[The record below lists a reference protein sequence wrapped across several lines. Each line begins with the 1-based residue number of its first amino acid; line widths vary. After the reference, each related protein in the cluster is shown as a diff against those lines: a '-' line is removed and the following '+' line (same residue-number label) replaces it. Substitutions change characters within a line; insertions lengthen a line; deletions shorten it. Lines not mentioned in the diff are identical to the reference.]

1 MNIIRYALYAL
12 IAFIVL
18 LIVAVVYLATT
29 FNPNDY
35 KQQVIDIVKSKKDRT
50 LTIDGDIS
58 LAYWP
63 KLGVNLG
70 KLAISEHQSDQV
82 FASIISAKVALAVL
96 PLLKKELVV
105 DTIYIDGAT
114 ANIVKNAD
122 GSTNF
127 DDLLSDNNE
136 DPSEAIKFDIQGI
149 NISHSA
155 VSYSDKGA
163 GSHYQ
168 ISELNLNSSRIALN
182 TPIDLSTNFNIKAN
196 QPAINANV
204 NVKGNFLAE
213 PETKHYVAKDLDAT
227 INGEVFTG
235 KAVNLVT
242 KGSVDATLTSNNIL
256 VDNLTVKGSGQFDG
270 ALMNVDLVAP
280 SVEVLADVVSSDKVT
295 VQLAQ
300 IKGKDSMK
308 ANLVLANMKGS
319 PKSIQSSGITGDIS
333 GIQGARTLSSQ
344 FSSPFKGDLESLI
357 FDLPKLV
364 GQLDIKDPALPN
376 GAVKGDFN
384 VGLHTDIKQEK
395 ANSQFAFN
403 LDNTK
408 LNGDVDVSGF
418 KTPKISFNLNA
429 GNLDLNK
436 LLGTQS
442 SSQPTNSKSEN
453 KPTDLSAL
461 KTLNLNGK
469 VNIETL
475 LFQTYRLTGL
485 NVGIL
490 ADGQKLSLNGLD
502 VKLDDSKIKGNFS
515 ISQFDHPR
523 YSFLIDIDQLDA
535 DRYIKPSEKPAS
547 ETKSDENAPIDLSAL
562 KALNA
567 DGSLRIGSF
576 KYGKTKANNIRID
589 VKADQGVTT
598 VSPLSANLYDGSTNG
613 AIKIDARNTPMLTI
627 NQILS
632 GINIGPLLMDTI
644 NNDMLSGKGSLSLN
658 VTTQGNSIADFK
670 KALNGKAA
678 MNLADGAVKGIDIAG
693 SIRAVK
699 SKLNV
704 LGNSQVENDETK
716 KTDFSELTAS
726 FNIKDGVARNDD
738 LAMKA
743 PILRLAKGDSYGDID
758 IAKQTIDYIAKP
770 TVVKSIKGQGGEE
783 LDSLAGIPI
792 PLKITGTFNAP
803 KFGLDFA
810 SAGKEIAKSKLVDQV
825 AGNKSEAVKGLL
837 EGNVNPDNLKGLLGS
852 KKSKSNDAAADS
864 KADSAT
870 EEKPKAEKVLK
881 KLLNF

>member
-1 MNIIRYALYAL
+1 MNLIKYALYAL
-12 IAFIVL
+12 IAFILL
-18 LIVAVVYLATT
+18 LIVAVGFIATT

-35 KQQVIDIVKSKKDRT
+35 KQQIIDIVKSKKERT

-70 KLAISEHQSDQV
+70 KLAISEHQSDQE
-82 FASIISAKVALAVL
+82 FASINSAKVALAVL
-96 PLLKKELVV
+96 PLLKKQLVV
-105 DTIYIDGAT
+105 DTIYIDGAK
-114 ANIVKNAD
+114 ANIVKNVD

-127 DDLLSDNNE
+127 DDLLSE
-136 DPSEAIKFDIQGI
+136 TKEEESEAIKFDIQGI
-149 NISHSA
+149 NISNSA
-155 VSYSDKGA
+155 LSYTDKST
-163 GSHYQ
+163 GSHYAV
-168 ISELNLNSSRIALN
+168 SELNLNSSRIALN
-182 TPIDLSTNFNIKAN
+182 TPIDLTTNFNVKAN

-213 PETKHYVAKDLDAT
+213 PETKHFAAKGLDAT
-227 INGEVFTG
+227 INGEILSG
-235 KAVNLVT
+235 KAVNVVA
-242 KGSVDATLTSNNIL
+242 KGSVDATLSSNNIL
-256 VDNLTVKGSGQFDG
+256 VDDLTVKGSGQFDG
-270 ALMNVDLVAP
+270 ALMNVDLIAP

-295 VQLAQ
+295 VQLGQ
-300 IKGKDSMK
+300 INGKDSMK

-319 PKSIQSSGITGDIS
+319 PKSIESSGISGDIV
-333 GIQGARTLSSQ
+333 GVQGARTLNTQ
-344 FSSPFKGDLESLI
+344 FSSPFKGDLEGLI
-357 FDLPKLV
+357 FDLPKLI

-384 VGLHTDIKQEK
+384 LDLHSDIKQEK
-395 ANSQFAFN
+395 VNSQFALN

-408 LNGDVDVSGF
+408 LNGDVAVAGF
-418 KTPKISFNLNA
+418 TTPKINFNLNA
-429 GNLDLNK
+429 GTLDLNK
-436 LLGTQS
+436 LLGTQAI
-442 SSQPTNSKSEN
+442 SKPAASKTET
-453 KPTDLSAL
+453 KPADLSAL

-469 VNIETL
+469 VNIATL
-475 LFQTYRLTGL
+475 LYQTYRLTGL
-485 NVGIL
+485 NVDIL

-515 ISQFDHPR
+515 ISQFDRPR

-535 DRYIKPSEKPAS
+535 DRYIKTPEKPAT
-547 ETKSDENAPIDLSAL
+547 ETKTDENAPIDLSSL

-589 VKADQGVTT
+589 VKADEGVTT
-598 VSPLSANLYDGSTNG
+598 VSPLSANLYEGSTNG
-613 AIKIDARNTPMLTI
+613 AIKIDARNTPEVTI
-627 NQILS
+627 NQNLS
-632 GINIGPLLMDTI
+632 GINIGPLLVDTI

-658 VTTQGNSIADFK
+658 VTTRGNSIADFK

-699 SKLNV
+699 SKINI
-704 LGNSQVENDETK
+704 LGNSNVDNDATK

-726 FNIKDGVARNDD
+726 FNIKDGVAHNED

-743 PILRLAKGDSYGDID
+743 PILRLAKGDSFGDID
-758 IAKQTIDYIAKP
+758 IANQTINYLAKP

-783 LDSLAGIPI
+783 LDSLSGIPI
-792 PLKITGTFNAP
+792 PLKITGTFSAP
-803 KFGLDFA
+803 KFGMDFA
-810 SAGKEIAKSKLVDQV
+810 SVGKEVAKSKLVDKV
-825 AGNKSEAVKGLL
+825 AGDKGEAVKGLL
-837 EGNVNPDNLKGLLGS
+837 EGNVNPDNLKGLLGT
-852 KKSKSNDAAADS
+852 KKSKSEDASTNSKTDS
-864 KADSAT
+864 ST